1 MGSRRLLKLFSGLLL
16 LAILGLGNTNLLA
29 DGFIIPKPR
38 PGEVIPPLSVK
49 FHRVKVEVYNQAAKT
64 SIDQVF
70 IDNHDR
76 DLEGTYIFPLPEKA
90 AISEFAMYIGD
101 QKVEGEILDSDQAR
115 RVYEDIVR
123 RMRDPA
129 LLEYIGR
136 NLFRARVFPIPARGE
151 KRIQLSYT
159 EVLNADKG
167 LVKYLYPLNTER
179 FSFQPLR
186 EVSLTAQIE
195 SKVPITNI
203 YSPSHKISIHK
214 DGPHRATVGFEAVN
228 VKPDKDFVLYYSL
241 SQDDIGLSFM
251 NWQGG
256 PDEGYFMFLAS
267 PRFVEEK
274 GSVMNK
280 NLVLVLDS
288 SGSMSGK
295 KILQAR
301 DAVRFIINRLDEND
315 RFSIV
320 DFDDTVSLFA
330 PELVPAASRNRE
342 NALKFVDQIEDSG
355 GTNINEALLKALK
368 MTEAGDRPNYIL
380 FLTDG
385 LPTVG
390 VTDTAEILRN
400 IARSNESSA
409 RLFVF
414 GVGYDVN
421 TELLDKISSDNR
433 GASVYVGE
441 NEDLEVAVSSYYDKM
456 SSPLLSDLRL
466 TFSGVE
472 VSQSYPQTLP
482 DLFRGSQL
490 VVLGK
495 YRGSGPVTILL
506 SGRVGKA
513 EKNFVLKGQAL
524 GQEASTNFLPRL
536 WATRR
541 IGYLLE
547 EIRLRG
553 SNPELVDEVKKLG
566 LRYGIITPYTSF
578 LVTEK
583 ERFALEAA
591 APEAADAMKAG
602 RVTGAGAFKAAKIS
616 HQLKMEERA
625 SEVESAQVRYRE
637 DKTFYLKDGL
647 WVDSLYV
654 ESSPLKNIKFNS
666 DDYFRLISEHPGVAK
681 YLSVGKNLIISYE
694 GMSYKIID

>member
-1 MGSRRLLKLFSGLLL
+1 
-16 LAILGLGNTNLLA
+16 
-29 DGFIIPKPR
+29 
-38 PGEVIPPLSVK
+38 
-49 FHRVKVEVYNQAAKT
+49 
-64 SIDQVF
+64 
-70 IDNHDR
+70 
-76 DLEGTYIFPLPEKA
+76 
-90 AISEFAMYIGD
+90 
-101 QKVEGEILDSDQAR
+101 
-115 RVYEDIVR
+115 
-123 RMRDPA
+123 
-129 LLEYIGR
+129 
-136 NLFRARVFPIPARGE
+136 
-151 KRIQLSYT
+151 
-159 EVLNADKG
+159 
-167 LVKYLYPLNTER
+167 
-179 FSFQPLR
+179 
-186 EVSLTAQIE
+186 
-195 SKVPITNI
+195 
-203 YSPSHKISIHK
+203 
-214 DGPHRATVGFEAVN
+214 
-228 VKPDKDFVLYYSL
+228 
-241 SQDDIGLSFM
+241 
-251 NWQGG
+251 
-256 PDEGYFMFLAS
+256 
-267 PRFVEEK
+267 
-274 GSVMNK
+274 
-280 NLVLVLDS
+280 
-288 SGSMSGK
+288 
-295 KILQAR
+295 
-301 DAVRFIINRLDEND
+301 
-315 RFSIV
+315 
-320 DFDDTVSLFA
+320 
-330 PELVPAASRNRE
+330 
-342 NALKFVDQIEDSG
+342 
-355 GTNINEALLKALK
+355 
-368 MTEAGDRPNYIL
+368 
-380 FLTDG
+380 
-385 LPTVG
+385 
-390 VTDTAEILRN
+390 
-400 IARSNESSA
+400 
-409 RLFVF
+409 VF

-456 SSPLLSDLRL
+456 SSPLLSDLGL

-495 YRGSGPVTILL
+495 YRGSGPITILL

-616 HQLKMEERA
+616 HQLKLEERA

-647 WVDSLYV
+647 WVDSLYM
-654 ESSPLKNIKFNS
+654 EGSALKDIKFS
-666 DDYFRLISEHPGVAK
+666 SEDYFRLITEHPGLAK

-694 GMSYKIID
+694 GVSYRIIE